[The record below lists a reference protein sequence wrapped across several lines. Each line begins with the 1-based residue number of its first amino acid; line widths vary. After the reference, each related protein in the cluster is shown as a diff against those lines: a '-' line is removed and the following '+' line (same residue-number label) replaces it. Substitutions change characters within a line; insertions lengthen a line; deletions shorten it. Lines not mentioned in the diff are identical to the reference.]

1 MKRVDFV
8 IRGMGCGGCVSKV
21 TAALKS
27 VPGVTIDKVAVG
39 SATVLIDSAQT
50 PSDRLIEAIAAVGF
64 TAEEIPASRNV
75 PQAR

>member
-21 TAALKS
+21 TATLKS
-27 VPGVTIDKVAVG
+27 LPGVTVEKVAVG
-39 SATVLIDSAQT
+39 SATVLIDPAQT
-50 PSDRLIEAIAAVGF
+50 PSDRLVEALAAVGF
-64 TAEEIPASRNV
+64 TAEEIPASRNA